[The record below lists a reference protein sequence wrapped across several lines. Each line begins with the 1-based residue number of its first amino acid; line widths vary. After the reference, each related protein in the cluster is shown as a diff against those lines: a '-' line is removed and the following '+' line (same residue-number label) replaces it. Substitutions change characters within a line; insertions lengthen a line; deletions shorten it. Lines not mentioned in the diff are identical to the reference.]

1 MLFCASIILLL
12 YLLIV
17 VDDDDE
23 EEEEEEEEI
32 GKDFFSIH
40 WVKKKGFP
48 FRGNIRETT
57 WKPLVL
63 QQQISMEFPS
73 WKLPFSIWFPLKGNT
88 LRSGLHPSIAKKLE
102 STGGFPIWKIGG
114 NYMETPGKH
123 EGNHKETQVSQCKHK
138 GNHMETS
145 RFPM

>member
-17 VDDDDE
+17 VDDDDDD

-57 WKPLVL
+57 WKPLVYNNK
-63 QQQISMEFPS
+63 FPWS
-73 WKLPFSIWFPLKGNT
+73 FHPGNYLFPF
-88 LRSGLHPSIAKKLE
+88 
-102 STGGFPIWKIGG
+102 GFP
-114 NYMETPGKH
+114 
-123 EGNHKETQVSQCKHK
+123 
-138 GNHMETS
+138 
-145 RFPM
+145 